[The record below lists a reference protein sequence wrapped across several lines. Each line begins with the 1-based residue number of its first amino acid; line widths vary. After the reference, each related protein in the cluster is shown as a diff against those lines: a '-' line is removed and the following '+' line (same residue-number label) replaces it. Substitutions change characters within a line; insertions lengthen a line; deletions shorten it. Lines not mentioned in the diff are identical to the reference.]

1 MSIDYAY
8 LHDEEKRATDY
19 ATGGQKGVKLT
30 QVGALDPVA
39 LIELGR
45 VAGMGANK
53 YSAFNYLQ
61 GFDWA
66 HAYNAMQRHANLF
79 WSGEDRDAE
88 SGLPHIAHAA
98 WMALALLSF
107 YLRGIG
113 TDSRPPR
120 LVPLWNE
127 GDPIPHQHSG
137 STDACFCEPEEDDRP
152 CCARPGATPHD
163 GPCHWCPD
171 HAFVVT
177 SEDALTPEEARDWLN
192 EFFGGDIGWQTP
204 VFKTEEWGTG
214 DGPIYDG
221 DRVY

>member
-1 MSIDYAY
+1 MRIGYEY
-8 LHDEEKRATDY
+8 LRDNEARATDA

-53 YSAFNYLQ
+53 YSAFNYLK

-79 WSGEDRDAE
+79 WAGEDRDAE

-107 YLRGIG
+107 YLRDIG

-120 LVPLWNE
+120 LVP
-127 GDPIPHQHSG
+127 
-137 STDACFCEPEEDDRP
+137 EPEPMEPEDV
-152 CCARPGATPHD
+152 
-163 GPCHWCPD
+163 
-171 HAFVVT
+171 F
-177 SEDALTPEEARDWLN
+177 EWLN
-192 EFFGGDIGWQTP
+192 EFFGGTRE
-204 VFKTEEWGTG
+204 EEWGTG